1 MASKSEWKEDNQF
14 KQDLKTYI
22 SQNLKRSEV
31 LDFMQ
36 RDFPRCHWSL
46 VTLDRHLR
54 HFGIHYIYYDTP
66 LAAVSGAVQKELE
79 GPDRLQ
85 GYRAMNQKLRTV
97 HNVQVPHHL
106 VYNMIAELDPAGLQ
120 ARSLQG

>member
-1 MASKSEWKEDNQF
+1 
-14 KQDLKTYI
+14 
-22 SQNLKRSEV
+22 
-31 LDFMQ
+31 MQ

-66 LAAVSGAVQKELE
+66 LAAVSDAVQKELE

-85 GYRAMNQKLRTV
+85 GYRAMNQKLRTE